1 MDPRTRR
8 FVTLAVLLSLIAVI
22 VIAALAGRSNAEQPG
37 AVPAPAAGVVD
48 APAAAPAVDGWSTVC
63 RFSDERF
70 TEISGMTY
78 SQRHP
83 GVIYVHNDSGGGPYV
98 YAVDAATCRTIARLT
113 IAGIEARDLEAIGS
127 GRDAKGR
134 PVLWVADTGDNQ
146 SSWPSVRLHRVREP
160 KVLRDRTVRARTYA
174 FTYPDRPHDAEAILT
189 DPKSSRV
196 WVVTKQS
203 AAGSI
208 YRVDPRPG
216 RTVVATP
223 VRKVG
228 AFVTDG
234 SVSPDGTRFVLRDYV
249 DALVYPGLPPGG
261 SPSRVYLPLQLQGEA
276 ITWTPDGKALLVASE
291 RDSRLLRVD
300 PVAAAAPVS

>member
-1 MDPRTRR
+1 M
-8 FVTLAVLLSLIAVI
+8 TLAVLLSLIAVI
-22 VIAALAGRSNAEQPG
+22 VVAAVAGRSSAEQPAA
-37 AVPAPAAGVVD
+37 AVADQPA

-83 GVIYVHNDSGGGPYV
+83 GVIYLHNDSGGGPYV
-98 YAVDAATCRTIARLT
+98 YAVDATTCKTLARLR
-113 IAGIEARDLEAIGS
+113 ISGIEARDIEAIGS

-134 PVLWVADTGDNQ
+134 PILWVADTGDNQ
-146 SSWPSVRLHRVREP
+146 SSWSSVRLHRVREP
-160 KVLRDRTVRARTYA
+160 KVLRDRTVRARTFA
-174 FTYPDRPHDAEAILT
+174 FTYPDRPHDAEAILA
-189 DPKSSRV
+189 DPDSTRV

-203 AAGSI
+203 AVGSI
-208 YRVDPRPG
+208 YQVDPRAG
-216 RTVVATP
+216 RTVVAKP

-249 DALVYPGLPPGG
+249 DALVYSGLPPGG
-261 SPSRVYLPLQLQGEA
+261 DPSRVYLPLQLQGEA
-276 ITWTPDGKALLVASE
+276 VTWTPDGTALLVASE